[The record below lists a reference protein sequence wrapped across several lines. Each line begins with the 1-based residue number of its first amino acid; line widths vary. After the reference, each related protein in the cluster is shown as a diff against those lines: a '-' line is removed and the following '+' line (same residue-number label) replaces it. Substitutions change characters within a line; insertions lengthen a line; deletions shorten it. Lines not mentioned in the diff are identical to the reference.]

1 MLEMSVV
8 LLACGI
14 LMMVAYEF
22 SFMIRREWGEN
33 QKSFF

>member
-1 MLEMSVV
+1 MIEMSVV

-14 LMMVAYEF
+14 LLAVAYEF
-22 SFMIRREWGEN
+22 AWMLRREWGEN